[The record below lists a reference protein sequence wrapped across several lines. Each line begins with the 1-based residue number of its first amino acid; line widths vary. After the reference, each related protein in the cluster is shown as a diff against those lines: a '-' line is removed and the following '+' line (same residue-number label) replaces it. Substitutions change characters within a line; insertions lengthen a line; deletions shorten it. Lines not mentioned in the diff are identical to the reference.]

1 VRCPVCQEQAPLELI
16 AGTEVTV
23 GTVAVALERRPVVA
37 CRAGHLATPQEVVRT
52 AMAAVED
59 SVLKARS
66 RLLRGDACSAC
77 GTPLTMPVR
86 RTTRA
91 VSVEGDA
98 DRPVLTLRFDLP
110 SVRCAECGADQVP
123 SRSQEDLVVSVPA
136 VLSPPAS

>member
-1 VRCPVCQEQAPLELI
+1 VRCPVCDEEAPLELI

-37 CRAGHLATPQEVVRT
+37 CSEGHRATPREVVRA
-52 AMAAVED
+52 AMRAVED
-59 SVLKARS
+59 TVVQARS
-66 RLLRGDACSAC
+66 RLLRGDACRTC

-91 VSVEGDA
+91 VTVEGDA

-110 SVRCAECGADQVP
+110 SVRCVECGADQVP

-136 VLSPPAS
+136 VLSPPGA